1 MQKLFLTLFLL
12 VAFGAKAQITVS
24 GVVKDAQDKT
34 ALPYVNIYVKNTT
47 QGTYTDAKGQ
57 FSISLP
63 QNKATL
69 VFSYIGYEK
78 KEIEVTGNQSITVQL
93 KSLSLSLE
101 EVTVLP
107 GENPADV
114 IMRKVVDNRD
124 KHDPENLPT
133 FKYKSYNKFVININK
148 SGKNDT
154 AKPEVKHYDNPSDS
168 ILDAQNRGFED
179 TLLNMMNL
187 FLMESVT
194 EKKYKRPRSYKE
206 TVLASRISGIKRAE
220 YVLLATEIQSFSFY
234 SNYIKILGKEY
245 LSPIAK
251 GNTRKYLF
259 ILQDTAVENGEQSY
273 VIYYQPRKG
282 KNFEGLSG
290 LLYINTQNFAVMKAT
305 ASLADGGGTE
315 TQVVQQYQKLSDSV
329 YFPTLFTSDFIF
341 SGVSVAVSDSNEK
354 PNAYVPM
361 GKAKTTLYDIE
372 LDNEFK
378 RREFDNVELE
388 FAPDALTKDKD
399 FWQKNRQEQLDS
411 KDSLTYKFVDS
422 IGKELNLD
430 RRLEF
435 LRILT
440 TGKIPVGGFNI
451 NLEDIYR
458 FNNFEGSR
466 LGFGLSTNNRLS
478 KRFTVGGYYA
488 YGFKDEHSKF
498 GGNLSLFLNKTQS
511 SAINAFYSNDVAE
524 TGVQNTGKYSP
535 LEEERFRR
543 IYISIMDRVE
553 RSKASINFRLL
564 RYIALDA
571 GFERVN
577 KQVTT
582 QYRFGDG
589 QQQYFRFANAVL
601 SLRWAPGEKLAQSFG
616 SLRPISNDRSFVLN
630 AQITQG
636 FKGVM
641 DGQFSYLK
649 TDVTADYK
657 VRIRNLGYSYI
668 RLSGGHVNGDVPY
681 TDMYFGRAGYN
692 SKNIALVTPFAFETM
707 KYNEFFGNS
716 YAAAFFRHDF
726 GSLLLKTAKWKP
738 QILLVTNVF
747 FSTLSNPSIHKHFP
761 LQSAEKGFYES
772 GIQVNNIFK
781 LNFAGYGGGVFY
793 RYGPYSNSSPL
804 KNLIGKLSLGFAF

>member
-1 MQKLFLTLFLL
+1 MLFLL

-63 QNKATL
+63 QTKATL

-259 ILQDTAVENGEQSY
+259 ILQDTALENGEQSY

-329 YFPTLFTSDFIF
+329 YFPSLFTSDFIF

-422 IGKELNLD
+422 LGKELNLD

-498 GGNLSLFLNKTQS
+498 GGNFSLFLNKTQS
-511 SAINAFYSNDVAE
+511 SAINASYSNDVAE

-535 LEEERFRR
+535 LDEERFRR

-564 RYIALDA
+564 RYISLDA

-657 VRIRNLGYSYI
+657 LRIRNLGYSYI
-668 RLSGGHVNGDVPY
+668 RLSGGHVDGDIPY

-747 FSTLSNPSIHKHFP
+747 FSTLSNPSMHKHFP